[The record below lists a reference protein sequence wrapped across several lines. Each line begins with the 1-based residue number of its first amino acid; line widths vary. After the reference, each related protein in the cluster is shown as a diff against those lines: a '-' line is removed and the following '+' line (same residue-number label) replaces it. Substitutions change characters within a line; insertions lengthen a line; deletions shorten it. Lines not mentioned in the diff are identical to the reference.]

1 MKSTG
6 TKYDYVAGYSRM
18 KSYLDSSD
26 NNYEESDS
34 LPSRDSL
41 TFSNGYYAY
50 CSAMFV
56 DIRKSSDLPNKYK
69 RPALAKLY
77 RAFISEVVAVL
88 DGCDLCQEVNIVGD
102 GVWGVFNTPY
112 KTDINDTFSRAAMV
126 ASVLKF
132 LNYQLEKH
140 GYDPINVG
148 IGLSYGRALV
158 IKAGFSGSGINDIV
172 YMGDVVNHSAKLA
185 AHGMEAWNDKQL
197 MVSSVFYDNLN
208 DHNKGL
214 LSYNYTRSAYH
225 GSVINTAMDEWYVEN
240 CT

>member
-6 TKYDYVAGYSRM
+6 TNYDYVAGYNRM
-18 KSYLDSSD
+18 KGYLDSSD
-26 NNYEESDS
+26 NNYQESNS
-34 LPSRDSL
+34 LPSRESL
-41 TFSNGYYAY
+41 TFSNGFYSN
-50 CSAMFV
+50 CSAMFI

-77 RAFISEVVAVL
+77 RAFISEVVAAL

-112 KTDINDTFSRAAMV
+112 KADINSTFSRAAMV

-132 LNYQLEKH
+132 LNHELKKH
-140 GYDPINVG
+140 GYEAINVG
-148 IGLSYGRALV
+148 MGLAYGRALV

-172 YMGDVVNHSAKLA
+172 YMGDVVNRAAKLA
-185 AHGMEAWNDKQL
+185 SHGLETWNDKEL
-197 MVSSVFYDNLN
+197 MVSDVFYNNLSSEN
-208 DHNKGL
+208 QAL

-225 GSVINTAMDEWYVEN
+225 GTVVNSAMDEWYQKN
-240 CT
+240 CN

>member
-6 TKYDYVAGYSRM
+6 TKYDFVTGYSRL
-18 KSYLDSSD
+18 KAYLDSSD

-41 TFSNGYYAY
+41 TFSNGFYSN

-56 DIRKSSDLPNKYK
+56 DIRGSSDLPNKYR

-88 DGCDLCQEVNIVGD
+88 DGCDLCREVNIVGD

-112 KTDINDTFSRAAMV
+112 KSDINEAFSRAAMV

-132 LNYQLEKH
+132 LNYQLKTH
-140 GYDPINVG
+140 KYDPVNVG
-148 IGLSYGRALV
+148 IGLAYGRALV
-158 IKAGFSGSGINDIV
+158 VKAGFFGSGINDIV
-172 YMGDVVNHSAKLA
+172 YMGDVVNRAAKLA
-185 AHGMEAWNDKQL
+185 AHGMETWSDKQL
-197 MVSSVFYDNLN
+197 MVSEVFYGNLN

-214 LSYNYTRSAYH
+214 LEYNHTRLAYH
-225 GSVINTAMDEWYVEN
+225 GSVVNTPMEEWYEEN
-240 CT
+240 CV

>member
-6 TKYDYVAGYSRM
+6 TKYDYVAGYSRI
-18 KSYLDSSD
+18 KAYLDSSD

-56 DIRKSSDLPNKYK
+56 DIRKSSELPGKYK

-112 KTDINDTFSRAAMV
+112 KTNINDTFSRGAMV

-132 LNYQLEKH
+132 LNYQLVKH
-140 GYDPINVG
+140 GYDSINVG
-148 IGLSYGRALV
+148 IGLAYGRALV

-172 YMGDVVNHSAKLA
+172 YMGDVVNHAAKLA
-185 AHGMEAWNDKQL
+185 AHGLETWGDKQL
-197 MVSSVFYDNLN
+197 MVSDVFYSNLTDDN
-208 DHNKGL
+208 KSL
-214 LSYNYTRSAYH
+214 LTYNSRHSAYH
-225 GSVINTAMDEWYVEN
+225 GSVVNTAMEEWYKEN